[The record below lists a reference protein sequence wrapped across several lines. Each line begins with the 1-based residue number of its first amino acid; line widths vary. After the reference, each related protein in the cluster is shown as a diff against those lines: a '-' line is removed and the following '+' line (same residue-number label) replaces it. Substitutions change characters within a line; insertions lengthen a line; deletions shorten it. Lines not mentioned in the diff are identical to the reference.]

1 MMTEHEKIPSNGK
14 QGKRARQAAVR
25 LQYGA
30 LPYRFNK
37 AGIFQILLVTTRR
50 NGKWIIPKG
59 WPIKGLTPKETA
71 AREAYEEAGARG
83 DMKRRI
89 SGAYSYDKLL
99 DDKGII
105 VPCEVK
111 VFPLRV
117 RRMEKAWPEQRQR
130 VVRWFEPADAIEA
143 VAEPGLKTLIELLAA
158 KLSH

>member
-1 MMTEHEKIPSNGK
+1 MTERDNIPPTHTRCKG
-14 QGKRARQAAVR
+14 ARKAAVR

-30 LPYRFNK
+30 LPYRSNK
-37 AGIFQILLVTTRR
+37 AGVFQILLVTTRR

-71 AREAYEEAGARG
+71 AREAYEEEAGARG

-89 SGAYSYDKLL
+89 SGAYSYNKLL

-117 RRMEKAWPEQRQR
+117 RRMEKVWPEQRQR

-143 VAEPGLKTLIELLAA
+143 VAEPGLKTLIEVFAA